1 VGEKALER
9 SAYREAMEY
18 FERALRIL
26 PHLPE
31 TRDTCAQAIDL
42 RLALRSAL
50 HPSGSSGRILE
61 LLREAESLAAALNDP
76 RRLGRIS
83 GYLSRHYYL
92 IGSPDQAVAA
102 AERTRALATTDGEV
116 VQQAVANQRLGLA
129 YEAQGD
135 YRRAIDCLMQAMV
148 SLEGARRYEHL
159 GDIIPPA
166 VSCRARLAMC
176 HAELGRF
183 AEGRVLG
190 EAGLQLAEVV
200 AHPGS
205 LMFASYAVGLLSLR
219 QGDLP
224 RALPCLERAVSLR
237 QDADLPIYFTW
248 VAAALGAAYTLSGR
262 VVDAVAL
269 LTQTMDQRATMENVL
284 EQVLCRLSLGEAYLR
299 SSHLEE
305 AHALTEHTLTLA
317 QTHQERSHQAYALC
331 LLGEIAAQR
340 EPTEVV
346 QAEEYFRQALTLAD
360 ELGMRPL
367 QAHCHLGLG
376 TLYCKI
382 SQREEAHTELVRA
395 IEMYRAMDMTFW
407 LPQVE
412 AVLAQVEEW

>member
-1 VGEKALER
+1 
-9 SAYREAMEY
+9 
-18 FERALRIL
+18 
-26 PHLPE
+26 
-31 TRDTCAQAIDL
+31 
-42 RLALRSAL
+42 
-50 HPSGSSGRILE
+50 
-61 LLREAESLAAALNDP
+61 
-76 RRLGRIS
+76 
-83 GYLSRHYYL
+83 
-92 IGSPDQAVAA
+92 
-102 AERTRALATTDGEV
+102 
-116 VQQAVANQRLGLA
+116 
-129 YEAQGD
+129 
-135 YRRAIDCLMQAMV
+135 
-148 SLEGARRYEHL
+148 
-159 GDIIPPA
+159 
-166 VSCRARLAMC
+166 MC

-284 EQVLCRLSLGEAYLR
+284 EQVLCRLSLGEAHLR